1 MNDNEK
7 ILELNEKI
15 EMLESQLKAEYLS
28 EYQFKQ
34 IMYRLDNLTIA
45 RDLLQNKINR
55 QENKQDL
62 DKIDIFILH
71 ISYIL
76 KILFLLYLFHLV
88 VS

>member
-7 ILELNEKI
+7 LLELNEKI
-15 EMLESQLKAEYLS
+15 ELLDSQLNAEYLS

-34 IMYRLDNLTIA
+34 IMYRLDNLAIT

-55 QENKQDL
+55 QENAQDL